1 MYNRS
6 VLNAGAGANDD
17 FAIISAKN
25 CPCPNGGFRSNS
37 DTSNNYC
44 IGMNIGSG
52 VNVGN
57 LGSESINRHTVM
69 LLMVQDTPLTM
80 SHEQRNILFF
90 PLAFLAYVAQD

>member
-1 MYNRS
+1 MDDRS
-6 VLNAGAGANDD
+6 VLNAGAGANDN
-17 FAIISAKN
+17 FAIIPAKN
-25 CPCPNGGFRSNS
+25 CSCPNGGFGSNS
-37 DTSNNYC
+37 YAPNNYC